1 MRRVFFLIVI
11 AGVAL
16 AVASCGPTDSTQ
28 QLSSPPPGGRE
39 GNRGGGQTPPPDA
52 NASPGQAVF
61 TAQNCGK
68 CHALNGVGKGMD
80 LSKVGA
86 KHDKAWI
93 ADHIRDPQ
101 KHNDK
106 STMPKYPEDKLSA
119 KDLETVSE
127 FLAGLK

>member
-1 MRRVFFLIVI
+1 MRRVFFLIAV

-16 AVASCGPTDSTQ
+16 AAASCGPTENTQ

-39 GNRGGGQTPPPDA
+39 ANGGGRTPPDA
-52 NASPGQAVF
+52 NASPGQQVF
-61 TAQNCGK
+61 NAQNCGQ
-68 CHALNGVGKGMD
+68 CHALGGVGKGMD

-93 ADHIRDPQ
+93 AEHIRDAK
-101 KHNDK
+101 KHNPMSK
-106 STMPKYPEDKLSA
+106 MPAYPEDKLSA
-119 KDLETVSE
+119 KDLETVSA